1 MRVTV
6 VYGFDS
12 GQLANRFLN
21 RLKSGEVPGVK
32 AHLHRGSDSVAAVYS
47 LTAKDGFDATC
58 SQLDDLAATLG
69 GREITP

>member
-32 AHLHRGSDSVAAVYS
+32 AHLHRGSDTVAAIYS

-58 SQLDDLAATLG
+58 SQLDDLAATMG
-69 GREITP
+69 GREIAP